1 MSMLGNSILQWKAK
15 KVGETQATK
24 SASKIFYPSVTM
36 MPLLEHNYSLAK
48 LDLYNS
54 AKNLTEYNLK
64 SSHIYS
70 NILSIGQSYNTA
82 NG

>member
-1 MSMLGNSILQWKAK
+1 MLGNSILRWREE

-36 MPLLEHNYSLAK
+36 MPLLDHNYSLAK
-48 LDLYNS
+48 LDLYNTK
-54 AKNLTEYNLK
+54 KNLTEYNLK

-70 NILSIGQSYNTA
+70 NILSIRQRYNSA